1 MQDLMSEIPKDHP
14 RSASLNIRHKLIE
27 GLHKKILTEAGL
39 IAHGRG
45 EAYDYL
51 IGEKTQDF
59 ALQGISAA
67 AALIFL
73 SKNPI
78 LSING
83 NTAILC
89 PKEMI
94 EFSKIANTPMEVN
107 LFYRKPGRLEA
118 IATHM
123 NNLGADNLLGLDEEF
138 YDTIEELSSFR
149 RIVDS
154 RGIKRADTVIVPL
167 EDGDRTEA
175 LKKNNKKVI
184 TIDLNPLSRT
194 AQQADITIVDN
205 VIRVFP
211 KLIEM
216 YSNITDESEA
226 QKILENY
233 DNSLIL
239 NQAVKLISNLGK
251 N

>member
-1 MQDLMSEIPKDHP
+1 MSEIPEDHP
-14 RSASLNIRHKLIE
+14 RAESLNIRHKLIE

-51 IGEKTQDF
+51 IGEKTQKF
-59 ALQGISAA
+59 ALEAISAA
-67 AALIFL
+67 AALIYL
-73 SKNPI
+73 SEHPV
-78 LSING
+78 LAING
-83 NTAILC
+83 NTALLC

-94 EFSKIANTPMEVN
+94 EFSKISNTPMEVN

-123 NNLGADNLLGLDEEF
+123 KKFGADNLLGLDEEF
-138 YDTIEELSSFR
+138 YDTIEELSSLR
-149 RIVDS
+149 RIVDK

-194 AQQADITIVDN
+194 AQRADITIVDN

-216 YSNITDESEA
+216 YSIITDKSEA
-226 QKILENY
+226 QKILGNY
-233 DNSLIL
+233 DNNIVLK
-239 NQAVKLISNLGK
+239 QAVKAISNLGK
-251 N
+251 E